1 MVSVLKRSTNGP
13 QSSDPIIWKKGERVT
28 GSKQIMSG
36 CSVFPVI
43 MMSFMP
49 VVWAVMGSELRLSRQ
64 GMSDSQLTKVIHGF
78 RVKRGWIWNQLS
90 VEEEDPTP
98 KIIGQLKST
107 YDTGDFAIRY
117 SLSGEGAGEIFNIDE
132 FSGEIHIHKSLDRE
146 KKAFYVLHGEAIDRR
161 TGHAVEPESEFII
174 KVQDINDNAPQFI
187 NEPYTSSIPEM
198 SPMVVQ
204 VTAIDA
210 DDPMFGNNAKL
221 IYSILQGEPYFSVE
235 PKTGIIV
242 TSWPNID
249 REASEKYLVVI
260 QVKDM
265 LGITGGFSAT
275 TTVTVTL
282 TDVNDNGPTFQHNLY
297 TFAIVES
304 APVGTTVGRVMAE
317 DADVGV
323 NAKMNYTLD
332 DLEESATFRV
342 QTDPATQEGIVILSK
357 PLDYESKR
365 RFVIA
370 IEAIN
375 SFVDTRFLSINEF
388 RDRTMLKILV
398 MDVDEPPVF
407 SAPFYEWKVL
417 ENAPVGTLVGTVYAR
432 DADAANNPIRFS
444 IYNEMKNVFR
454 IDINNGTVS
463 LVKPLDR
470 ETAAWQNLTVIAK
483 EMSKNQLSSVSVV
496 IKVLDVN
503 DNIPTLSRAYQP
515 YVCEGIQAGEVI
527 QVISAVD
534 ADDPAEGHHFYFS
547 MVPDKNINPNFTI
560 RDNQDNTAGILT
572 RRSTFTHRDWILYH
586 LPVIITDNGS
596 PPLSST
602 TTFTISVC
610 VCQSRGHC
618 PSSGMEALALSVG
631 MQALLGLSI
640 CLITVIVL
648 ALLLVAVWRHRT
660 VQQQNLAIQE
670 LDTEEYSEKIVY
682 HSESEGIPDAANSN
696 QLVPLRPH
704 PHRHKHTFCR
714 EEVVASVRMSLCHSH
729 LIGPEDE
736 VFHQF
741 MIDRLAE
748 ADQDPCVPPFDCLH
762 TYAYEGSG
770 SLAASL
776 SSLESSNFDPYF
788 DRSNDTGPG
797 FLRLSR
803 WQGANDYES
812 SF

>member
-1 MVSVLKRSTNGP
+1 
-13 QSSDPIIWKKGERVT
+13 
-28 GSKQIMSG
+28 MSG
-36 CSVFPVI
+36 CSVFLLII
-43 MMSFMP
+43 MITFIP
-49 VVWAVMGSELRLSRQ
+49 GYVGTKLRLSRQ
-64 GMSDSQLTKVIHGF
+64 GLSDCQLTEGLRGF
-78 RVKRGWIWNQLS
+78 RVKRGWIWNQLL

-107 YDTGDFAIRY
+107 YDTGDFAIHY
-117 SLSGEGAGEIFNIDE
+117 ILSGEGAGEIFYIDE
-132 FSGEIHIHKSLDRE
+132 FTGEIHVHKSLDRE
-146 KKAFYVLHGEAIDRR
+146 KKAFYVLHAEAIDRR
-161 TGHAVEPESEFII
+161 TGQPVEPESEFII
-174 KVQDINDNAPQFI
+174 KVQDVNDNAPHFI

-198 SPMVVQ
+198 SPMGTTVLQ

-221 IYSILQGEPYFSVE
+221 IYSIQQGEPYFSVE
-235 PKTGIIV
+235 PKTG
-242 TSWPNID
+242 SYCKD
-249 REASEKYLVVI
+249 K
-260 QVKDM
+260 VKDM
-265 LGITGGFSAT
+265 LGNTGGYSAT
-275 TTVTVTL
+275 TTVTITL

-297 TFAIVES
+297 TFAILES

-317 DADVGV
+317 DADFGI
-323 NAKMNYTLD
+323 NARMNYTLD
-332 DLEESATFRV
+332 DLEESATFRI
-342 QTDPATQEGIVILSK
+342 QTDPTTEEGIVILAR

-407 SAPFYEWKVL
+407 SAPFYEWKIL
-417 ENAPVGTLVGTVYAR
+417 ENAPVGTLVGTVCAR

-444 IYNEMKNVFR
+444 ISNNIKLKNVFR
-454 IDINNGTVS
+454 IDNNNGTVF

-470 ETAAWQNLTVIAK
+470 ETAAWQNLTIIAK
-483 EMSKNQLSSVSVV
+483 ETNKNQLSSVSVV
-496 IKVLDVN
+496 IQVLDVN
-503 DNIPTLSRAYQP
+503 DNIPTLSRDYQP
-515 YVCEGIQAGEVI
+515 YVCEGTQAGEVI
-527 QVISAVD
+527 QVISAMD

-547 MVPDKNINPNFTI
+547 MMPDKILNPNFTI

-572 RRSTFTHRDWILYH
+572 RRSTFTRHDRILYQ
-586 LPVIITDNGS
+586 LPVVITDSGS

-602 TTFTISVC
+602 ATFTISVC

-618 PSSGMEALALSVG
+618 ESSGMEALALS

-640 CLITVIVL
+640 CFITVIVL
-648 ALLLVAVWRHRT
+648 ALLMVAVWKHKI
-660 VQQQNLAIQE
+660 VQQQKPVMEE
-670 LDTEEYSEKIVY
+670 LDTEEYSKKII
-682 HSESEGIPDAANSN
+682 HFDESEGIPDAPN
-696 QLVPLRPH
+696 QIVPLRPH
-704 PHRHKHTFCR
+704 PHCRKSTFCR
-714 EEVVASVRMSLCHSH
+714 EEMAASVRLSLCHSH

-748 ADQDPCVPPFDCLH
+748 ADQDPCVPPYDCLH
-762 TYAYEGSG
+762 YYVFEGTG
-770 SLAASL
+770 SLAGSL
-776 SSLESSNFDPYF
+776 SSLESSNFDPYLNRPY
-788 DRSNDTGPG
+788 DPGPG

-803 WQGANDYES
+803 WQGANDYDT